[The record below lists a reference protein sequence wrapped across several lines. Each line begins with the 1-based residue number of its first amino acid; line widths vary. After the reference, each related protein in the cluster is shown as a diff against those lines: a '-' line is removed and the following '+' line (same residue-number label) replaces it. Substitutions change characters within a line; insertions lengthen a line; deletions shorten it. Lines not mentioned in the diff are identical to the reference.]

1 MALASSTTS
10 VVTVCSSLISKIRS
24 TREKINSMLRSA
36 AKRSTDEAWSIF
48 PKEFFLLF
56 VCFFQ
61 QSLNLFCRG

>member
-10 VVTVCSSLISKIRS
+10 VVTVYSLLISKIRS

-36 AKRSTDEAWSIF
+36 AKRNTGETYSIF

-61 QSLNLFCRG
+61 QSFNLFCRG